1 METQLTLVDHHP
13 TTAAAGGP
21 GMSGTAAD
29 GPTVNGS
36 EPPRPDWRLDDASK
50 ARGRAGIA
58 LAREALAM
66 ARRGRPAVDTRPI
79 DAPDLVARPR
89 TTDAHRNADDPTISH
104 STAA

>member
-13 TTAAAGGP
+13 TTARSGGP
-21 GMSGTAAD
+21 GTSGTAAD
-29 GPTVNGS
+29 DPIVSGS
-36 EPPRPDWRLDDASK
+36 EPSRPDWRLDDASR

-66 ARRGRPAVDTRPI
+66 ARRGRPTT
-79 DAPDLVARPR
+79 DAGPDLDARPR
-89 TTDAHRNADDPTISH
+89 TSDVHRTSDDPSISH